1 MYLGRFN
8 PARPFVAVPGPS
20 ARARIA
26 RDAVKPAAINKLQW
40 LHAAPIAPPQAL
52 THLLKGQSVEPSL
65 LRVAMN
71 EWTVLTNFG
80 AGWEADF
87 AVERLRSAGVP
98 AMARGNDIVGIVGIG
113 FQGTT
118 ARGVDVLVPEAQ
130 LARARDVLGL
140 SDEAEPET

>member
-1 MYLGRFN
+1 
-8 PARPFVAVPGPS
+8 
-20 ARARIA
+20 
-26 RDAVKPAAINKLQW
+26 
-40 LHAAPIAPPQAL
+40 
-52 THLLKGQSVEPSL
+52 
-65 LRVAMN
+65 MN